1 MFLDAIA
8 PVRVDRRLTSG
19 VSRIFEEDDVYA
31 AVDARTE
38 SLQSLRELGP
48 PDLVYLVKQP
58 KTNANRQVCVGISD
72 GSIAFFAAHMADN
85 VRKHRL
91 AFIIILLEPT
101 LRPPPAWQPTSIR
114 LRTLLST
121 RRTRWF
127 LGFTG

>member
-8 PVRVDRRLTSG
+8 PARVDRRLTSG

-72 GSIAFFAAHMADN
+72 GSIAFC
-85 VRKHRL
+85 
-91 AFIIILLEPT
+91 
-101 LRPPPAWQPTSIR
+101 S
-114 LRTLLST
+114 SYS
-121 RRTRWF
+121 
-127 LGFTG
+127 